1 MIAWLLAA
9 ALAADVE
16 VVVTDGALHPG
27 QASRIEVAVTND
39 DGSPSSRPPRLVA
52 TGADLTLLGQRAP
65 GVWSASL
72 IPDIGVDTVRIS
84 SVGKSVLVARALP
97 VVPLVTGTL
106 QVPRRVEATVDDA
119 TVGVLVTGD
128 DLPTPEALVV
138 SVGEGSVESVVVR
151 PDGLL
156 ITVALDNNAYARA
169 VPVGVV
175 DGRFDAAPAWTQVR
189 VRARPRLTLQT
200 EPNATLALTIGQ
212 RQYGPFVASSTGV
225 VTANVDQYPGER
237 SAEAVFTD
245 DLGNS
250 TRTSL
255 PLSSIGQD
263 QLTAMVTG
271 VIDRDGV
278 PPALYLVSRTA
289 SGTVRGGAP
298 PVCRTAA
305 ARIEAIPVVDDQWY
319 VPLPDQT
326 DGEVQELRL
335 KCEHGIGV
343 SVRPR
348 VPVVQGVAAN
358 LRLRVWPE
366 SMSSDFPV
374 AEVYAVVEDARGER
388 LSVDGVTVLPEV
400 GAFEPEA
407 NSPFALRGE
416 YLGRR
421 AISAGG
427 DTILAT
433 YQTPLGGPDVHRWVT
448 RYGPVPGGG
457 GVQVFARALDGQGR
471 PVSNV
476 AVRMDAGAEAVDAM
490 TGGDGWAQGIAAI
503 PHGIGPLVLTAVSPG
518 LLGRTVAVRGT
529 PGRGGPSVADL
540 SVIREVSIEA
550 GRVDDLVVRV
560 DPPVLYTGSGA
571 VAFVTVDVK
580 DRSGGTVAD
589 AQVELNTS
597 EGEIGPL
604 EQASDGSWRAEFTPA
619 PSKRARDVTLT
630 ARAEN
635 VSASTRLILQP
646 RPLVRA
652 PAIGIGALTNFGQV
666 TSPIL
671 AVDTDWRIPFI
682 GGSTI
687 LRVGVATYSGRNE
700 VDIPGAG
707 KNTVQMNVVPI
718 SVSILA
724 RRELAARALWLGL
737 GGVFAPYA
745 GVSRFNEVIAARGVG
760 VLPPGIM
767 VSGGVGQRFGGGEV
781 TLEARGIALASP
793 GGPISFQGP
802 VGGAAL
808 IVGYRLIY

>member
-1 MIAWLLAA
+1 MIPWLLAA

-52 TGADLTLLGQRAP
+52 NGATLTLLGQRAP

-72 IPDIGVDTVRIS
+72 TPDTGIESVRIS
-84 SVGKSVLVARALP
+84 SVGKTVSVARPLP
-97 VVPLVTGTL
+97 VVPLVVGAL
-106 QVPRRVEATVDDA
+106 QVPRRVDATVDDL
-119 TVGVLVTGD
+119 TVDVLVTGD
-128 DLPTPEALVV
+128 DLPSAEALVV
-138 SVGEGSVESVVVR
+138 TVGEGTVESVVATAE
-151 PDGLL
+151 GLL
-156 ITVALDNNAYARA
+156 ITVAVDNNAYARM
-169 VPVGVV
+169 VPVGVA
-175 DGRFDAAPAWTQVR
+175 DGRFDAAPSWTQLR
-189 VRARPRLTLQT
+189 IRARPRLNLQT
-200 EPNATLALTIGQ
+200 EPNATVALTVGQ
-212 RQYGPFVASSTGV
+212 RQYGPFVASQTGT
-225 VTANVDQYPGER
+225 VTANIDQYPGER

-255 PLSSIGQD
+255 PLSSNGQD

-289 SGTVRGGAP
+289 SGTVRGGSA

-305 ARIEAIPVVDDQWY
+305 ARIEAIPVVGDQWY

-335 KCEHGIGV
+335 QCEHGVGV

-421 AISAGG
+421 AISAGR

-471 PVSNV
+471 PVSGV
-476 AVRMDAGAEAVDAM
+476 AVRMDAGADAVDAV
-490 TGGDGWAQGIAAI
+490 TGDNGWAQGIAAI
-503 PHGIGPLVLTAVSPG
+503 PDGIGPLVLTAVSPG
-518 LLGRTVAVRGT
+518 VLGRTVAVRGT
-529 PGRGGPSVADL
+529 PGRGGPAVADL
-540 SVIREVSIEA
+540 SVMREVSIEA
-550 GRVDDLVVRV
+550 GRVEDLVVRV
-560 DPPVLYTGSGA
+560 DPPVLYTGNGA
-571 VAFVTVDVK
+571 VAFVTVTVN

-589 AQVELNTS
+589 ADVELTTS
-597 EGEIGPL
+597 EGELGPL
-604 EQASDGSWRAEFTPA
+604 AQASDGSWRAEFTPA
-619 PSKRARDVTLT
+619 PGERARDVTLT
-630 ARAEN
+630 ARAETA
-635 VSASTRLILQP
+635 SASTRLILQP

-666 TSPIL
+666 TSPML

-687 LRVGVATYSGRNE
+687 LRVGAATYSGRNE

-724 RRELAARALWLGL
+724 RRELGARALWLGL